1 MQSVGRIT
9 ELTATSEHSFD
20 EAIRLAMDRAST
32 TLRGL
37 KSAIVKE
44 QEVLLTNGRI
54 AGYRVNLAVTFVLD
68 EYGDEIR
75 PAIPDPATQ
84 TADFAT

>member
-1 MQSVGRIT
+1 
-9 ELTATSEHSFD
+9 
-20 EAIRLAMDRAST
+20 MDRAST

-37 KSAIVKE
+37 KSALVKE

-54 AGYRVNLAVTFVLD
+54 SGYRVNLAVTFVLD
-68 EYGDEIR
+68 EYGDEIL

-84 TADFAT
+84 SADFAT